1 MQEINTLVVYR
12 FKVSLFYDKRT
23 YRQIDIL
30 GSQTLETFHEIIF
43 NAFDR
48 YDEHLYSFFL
58 TRKNQKSTRKISES
72 DEYSLP
78 SSFDDNPFFRKKK
91 KQNVKKTKIAFLHLN
106 VKDKMYYL
114 FDYGDEWWHEITLLL
129 TYNSITSSNFPK
141 VVKKVGDSPSQYPE
155 DDEDFEE

>member
-1 MQEINTLVVYR
+1 MIVYR

-30 GSQTLETFHEIIF
+30 GSQTLVDLHEIIF
-43 NAFDR
+43 DAFDR

-58 TRKNQKSTRKISES
+58 TRKIQKSTRKISES

-91 KQNVKKTKIAFLHLN
+91 KQDVKKTKIAFLHLN
-106 VKDKMYYL
+106 VKEKMYYL
-114 FDYGDEWWHEITLLL
+114 FDYGDEWWHEITLLS
-129 TYNSITSSNFPK
+129 TYNSNKSLGFPK
-141 VVKKVGDSPSQYPE
+141 LIKKVGDSPDQYP
-155 DDEDFEE
+155 DYDEEFEE